1 MEIKEKNLLNRT
13 DTLMY
18 SLNLTKKENARIQ
31 LQLNEREQEILS
43 HLKKFNEAQ
52 RMNYKLLNMIQGS
65 ETKSRA
71 K

>member
-31 LQLNEREQEILS
+31 LQLNEREQEILA
-43 HLKKFNEAQ
+43 HLKKFNEA
-52 RMNYKLLNMIQGS
+52 
-65 ETKSRA
+65 
-71 K
+71 